1 MEYPFLNH
9 LLFQAAP
16 EDAATDETPAE
27 DPSTDET
34 TDAPAEDAPAED
46 SATDETADTST
57 DMPVDPE
64 DLPVGSDVPAEAPAE
79 GGPDLNAIVG
89 ETGQADV
96 DALKQEIDSLKKKI
110 KELEGNFDL
119 ETEVTQIKKRLDNLN
134 VPDNADINDNL
145 FESGSIELKQ
155 IKRSMRRMFAK
166 KADLNGQ
173 QQEKIILEIKTNP
186 QLSYQQLAK
195 KLSSMID
202 ANEQDIFDYLSNLG
216 HEYKHRHRRYL

>member
-1 MEYPFLNH
+1 MDYPFLNH
-9 LLFQAAP
+9 LLFQAADP
-16 EDAATDETPAE
+16 EDPSTDTPAE
-27 DPSTDET
+27 DPAADEA
-34 TDAPAEDAPAED
+34 TDAPVEDTPQEDA
-46 SATDETADTST
+46 
-57 DMPVDPE
+57 PVDPE
-64 DLPVGSDVPAEAPAE
+64 DLPVGSEALGDTTETPAE

-119 ETEVTQIKKRLDNLN
+119 ETEMDQIKKRLDNLN
-134 VPDNADINDNL
+134 VPDDADINDNL
-145 FESGSIELKQ
+145 FESGSTELKQ
-155 IKRSMRRMFAK
+155 IKRAMRRMFAK
-166 KADLNGQ
+166 KADLSGQ
-173 QQEKIILEIKTNP
+173 QQEKIILEIRTNP

-195 KLSSMID
+195 KLSSMIN